1 MSPEPDSMF
10 RPPINRAM
18 RTLDRSFF
26 KQRIPI
32 SAARIYDNKNISKY
46 RAALEKSKDVLEVE
60 RIITIRPDPVA
71 AYANNNGKC
80 LLLKPEIKHDGGYL
94 PPFEAIGVAKL
105 RDSVKAEE
113 VGVVPY
119 ELELDYKYWTYRTK
133 NDIISA
139 ILPENELGEIP
150 SGFSVVG
157 HVAHLNLRDQY
168 LPYKHLIAE
177 IIMDK
182 NPNIETVINKIDD
195 VGEESEY
202 RTFNYELLAG
212 SGNMNVEIKEEDCI
226 FHFNYAKVYWNSRLN
241 TEHRR
246 LVALFKEGDAVCD
259 VMAGIGPFAVPAGK
273 KGVFVWAND
282 LNPDSYTSLEDAIKR
297 NKVERY
303 VRPFNENG
311 HNFIRTATASLFHT
325 HHTVR
330 IFAKRP
336 RGAAKFDLR
345 TTTPDRVLTQP
356 RVFNHYVMNLPAS
369 AIAFLP
375 SFIGLYANVDRSLL
389 TNPEDSL
396 QMPLIHVYT
405 FSTKSEDNVGPSIQ
419 ICKEISKQLELEADE
434 EITPQTPETAVWD
447 VRDVAPNKR
456 MFCATFRLPAS
467 VAFRSGSERHA
478 SP

>member
-80 LLLKPEIKHDGGYL
+80 LLLKPEIKHDDSSTWS
-94 PPFEAIGVAKL
+94 AKL

-119 ELELDYKYWTYRTK
+119 ELELDYKYWTYH
-133 NDIISA
+133 DIISA

-246 LVALFKEGDAVCD
+246 LVALFKEGDA
-259 VMAGIGPFAVPAGK
+259 AGIGPFAVPAGK